1 MTDHQSAEDGDTLPG
16 GRTGRTGR
24 TRRMAELAAVVSA
37 ATAVAALVL
46 GLFGLIG
53 AGGSTRTP
61 DASGGS
67 SSMPPAETPSATATE
82 TPTPAPTPTGSAG
95 PGATPTPAP
104 SPPPPLPPGWR
115 RTDAAALTTS
125 LALPDG
131 WKLKE
136 DDAQRANWISPDGRY
151 VLGVKRDSTHGST
164 AQAASIGQL
173 AWYRQSAQS
182 KMYDLTAES
191 RALDQ
196 RGRDAVRLDLDFRWE
211 GERTPSRRIELFVA
225 GERGQVYQLLA
236 DDLRPDQA
244 SALPELFETARAQL
258 VVDTP

>member
-1 MTDHQSAEDGDTLPG
+1 MTEHQSADDDGTPPG
-16 GRTGRTGR
+16 ARTGR

-37 ATAVAALVL
+37 ATALAALVL

-61 DASGGS
+61 DRAGGS
-67 SSMPPAETPSATATE
+67 TSMPPAETPSATATA
-82 TPTPAPTPTGSAG
+82 TPTPAPTDSAG
-95 PGATPTPAP
+95 PGATPTPTPTPAL
-104 SPPPPLPPGWR
+104 SPPPPLAPGWR
-115 RTDAAALTTS
+115 RTDAEALTTS

-182 KMYDLTAES
+182 KMYDLTADS
-191 RALDQ
+191 RTLDQ

-211 GERTPSRRIELFVA
+211 GERTPSHRIELFVA
-225 GERGQVYQLLA
+225 GARGQVYQLLA
-236 DDLRPDQA
+236 DDKHPDQA
-244 SALPELFETARAQL
+244 SALGELFETARAQL
-258 VVDTP
+258 VIDTP